1 MIRLGSLAGYP
12 FEGPRLLGG
21 WTPPARPAVY
31 AICYKPEPD
40 TRPDRY
46 AVIYVGHSDDL
57 SAERFPFQHP
67 RAHCWV
73 RRAGSKWKVYI
84 CTYEVPGGGPGH
96 REQITRELAAIYQP
110 RCNTERYGQS
120 WKDEWIGEYT
130 SAPNTGPLARRGPGT
145 PVPPPPGARPQDAG
159 PQNPGPQDSGQQG
172 AGTWDARPQD
182 SGPRDAGP
190 QGTGPQ
196 GTGPRDAGAQDAEPR

>member
-12 FEGPRLLGG
+12 FEGPRLLAG
-21 WTPPARPAVY
+21 WTPPASAAVY
-31 AICYKPEPD
+31 AILYKPEPD
-40 TRPDRY
+40 AKPDRY
-46 AVIYVGHSDDL
+46 AVIYVGHSEDL

-110 RCNTERYGQS
+110 RCNTERYDQS
-120 WKDEWIGEYT
+120 WKDEWIGEYS

-145 PVPPPPGARPQDAG
+145 PVPPRPPGAGPQDTRPQIAGLQDAGLQDAGLQDAGLQRAGTNDVGTQDAG
-159 PQNPGPQDSGQQG
+159 PQDTESQD
-172 AGTWDARPQD
+172 T
-182 SGPRDAGP
+182 
-190 QGTGPQ
+190 
-196 GTGPRDAGAQDAEPR
+196 